1 MRYLMTLRDMKFK
14 VKMYKKNYIYVKSKK
29 LWKCKIINE
38 IY

>member
-1 MRYLMTLRDMKFK
+1 MRYLMTLRDRKFK
-14 VKMYKKNYIYVKSKK
+14 VNCIKIIYKLNKKK

>member
-1 MRYLMTLRDMKFK
+1 MRYLMTLRDRKFK
-14 VKMYKKNYIYVKSKK
+14 VKMYKNYKLNKKK